1 MIAISLELSI
11 ALIIIGV
18 VLWAISRIGMPAPVA
33 SALYWIGIA
42 LLVIGI
48 ILLIVWVV
56 FMSGYL
62 LAIAPTISSFLS
74 LNSGYI

>member
-1 MIAISLELSI
+1 MVEAVSLELSI
-11 ALIIIGV
+11 ALIVIGV
-18 VLWAISRIGMPAPVA
+18 ILWAISKMSLPPPVA

-48 ILLIVWVV
+48 ILLIVWIV

-62 LAIAPTISSFLS
+62 LAIAAPLLLLTS
-74 LNSGYI
+74 

>member
-1 MIAISLELSI
+1 MVAISLELSI

-18 VLWAISRIGMPAPVA
+18 ILWAISRMGLPAPVA
-33 SALYWIGIA
+33 NGLYWIGIA

-48 ILLIVWVV
+48 ILLLVWIV

-62 LAIAPTISSFLS
+62 MMIAPTIL
-74 LNSGYI
+74 I

>member
-18 VLWAISRIGMPAPVA
+18 ILWAVSRIGMPAPVA

-48 ILLIVWVV
+48 ILLIVWIV

-62 LAIAPTISSFLS
+62 LMVAPS
-74 LNSGYI
+74 LILT

>member
-1 MIAISLELSI
+1 MVAISLELSI
-11 ALIIIGV
+11 ALIIVGV
-18 VLWAISRIGMPAPVA
+18 ILWAVSRMGVPAPVA
-33 SALYWIGIA
+33 TALYWIGIA

-62 LAIAPTISSFLS
+62 LAIAPLLLT
-74 LNSGYI
+74 

>member
-1 MIAISLELSI
+1 MVAISLELSI

-18 VLWAISRIGMPAPVA
+18 ILWAVSRMGLPASVA
-33 SALYWIGIA
+33 IALYWIGIA
-42 LLVIGI
+42 LLVIGV

-62 LAIAPTISSFLS
+62 LMVAAPL
-74 LNSGYI
+74 LLP